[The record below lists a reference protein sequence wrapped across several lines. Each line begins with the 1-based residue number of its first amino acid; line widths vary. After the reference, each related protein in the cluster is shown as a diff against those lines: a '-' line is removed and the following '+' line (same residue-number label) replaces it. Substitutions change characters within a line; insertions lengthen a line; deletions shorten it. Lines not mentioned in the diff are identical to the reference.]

1 MRWLR
6 LFVWVMGSVVL
17 LFTLL
22 FVGLQTPPGK
32 ALVAGF
38 VTSEDIRIE
47 GVSGFIPVDVR
58 LARVELHDKQGA
70 WLTLKDAHIDWS
82 FASLLTGRVR
92 IEQLTAQQVEVLRAP
107 LATDKP
113 VKPADVDTGLT
124 VPLGIDLAVLSVD
137 DLHVGAALG
146 GVASHWKVA
155 GSGLITGD
163 GTPSRFKLD
172 MTRIDGPTARLTADV
187 GFRLDTF
194 AVDGTITA
202 EESTR
207 GGVVAAL
214 IGRPDLER
222 MGLKLVAKGDR
233 NNGTAELTSAAG
245 DALSSTGTVR
255 WERADK
261 ATAIS
266 AQLSIVGPGLPDSPA
281 ARLLRAPAT
290 LAAEATF
297 EDAGVLV
304 VKQAVLKA
312 GPAQIDATARY
323 DTKADKLDATAQVQ
337 AAEAGPLSDFME
349 GVRWRNLRLDL
360 QATASGLARK
370 PQATANVKGSV
381 DDVALPMLGERAPP
395 PGRVDFAGR
404 LGLGADGRLS
414 IEALDLTTPLAG
426 VKGNLGYLPSTQA
439 ADGRVTV
446 DLPNLSAFSTLA
458 NMPLAGRGRIDLTA
472 KSDKD
477 GQRVDWQGTL
487 DELALDG
494 MPPGLTR
501 ESITLSGGAALGV
514 NQAWRLD
521 KVAMASQGFTFEMSG
536 TGRDRTG
543 AIDMSLALPRLGLL
557 QTDVAGSAAAKGKV
571 TLKPAGGDLQLT
583 LDLADLTRDGISS
596 KKLTL
601 LLDAT
606 LEGEAVRGRLKADG
620 DLANQPVA
628 LEGQFARNA
637 DGGVLVPTL
646 QGSWA
651 SASADVRNLAVTPS
665 GATGRGTLKMTR
677 LQDLAGLLGMPL
689 GGAIEID
696 IATEPDDA
704 RKVKLAV
711 RGDRLSS
718 GATGVRDLQLDATV
732 TDPLG
737 AAAADAT
744 IKAEGLSGVA
754 EITRANGTVKGY
766 LKGFD
771 VTLAASGPITTASL
785 AAKVEAAG
793 DEIRVG
799 LQRFDGRYKGIPLAL
814 NAPAKL
820 KAVGQRVV
828 IEPASFRL
836 GGGRLAVNGVVDPAA
851 SDLTLDV
858 AGLPLTLV
866 DAFAPGTGLEG
877 TLQTKARV
885 TGALA
890 APRVEATYAA
900 NGLRIKRPETALLPA
915 LALQGT
921 ASMAN
926 QQATMD
932 ARISAGGAAALSV
945 KGKAAL
951 PQGTAQVTVNGTMS
965 LAPFSPA
972 LGLAVR
978 NVTGTL
984 RPDLTLNIAGD
995 RITGSGTIALTNA
1008 TLSLPASGL
1017 QLSGGDALMSLQG
1030 DTVNL
1035 QRLRFATARN
1045 GEFSATGTVRLDSK
1059 QGFPV
1064 DLAVVTRQALVASR
1078 PDLVATA
1085 SANVRITGSSLAGF
1099 DVAGPVTIDRA
1110 EIALGAAQAAAYPVL
1125 AVKEVNGPRQANAAP
1140 PPPPPPPPQPLGPKP
1155 PPQDGVRLNLQV
1167 SAPQAVFVRGR
1178 GLNAEVGGQFTVT
1191 GDPSAPAVLGNLTLR
1206 RGDFNLV
1213 GHRLNF
1219 TRGNVSLVSAT
1230 TIDPLLDF
1238 LATTTVQ
1245 GTLLEVAVT
1254 GTARAT
1260 KIDLSSQPTLPQDE
1274 AMALLLFGK
1283 PASGLSPFE
1292 LLSAAQALAELTG
1305 KQPVGGGILAKLRGG
1320 LGLDNLSI
1328 NSGGSGSNA
1337 GTSVEG
1343 GRYVAP
1349 GVYVGARQGAS
1360 AGSSRG
1366 VVEVEVLPHTKL
1378 TGDIGADSTGKVGVK
1393 MEWDY

>member
-6 LFVWVMGSVVL
+6 LFVWVVGSVVL
-17 LFTLL
+17 LFTAL

-38 VTSEDIRIE
+38 ASSDAIRVD

-58 LARVELHDKQGA
+58 LARLELHDTKGA
-70 WLTLKDAHIDWS
+70 WLTMSDAHVKWS
-82 FASLLTGRVR
+82 FLSLLSGRLR
-92 IEQLTAQQVEVLRAP
+92 IEQVAARQVEVLRPPEPSEEA
-107 LATDKP
+107 KQ
-113 VKPADVDTGLT
+113 VKEKADTGFT
-124 VPLGIDLAVLSVD
+124 VPLGVDLESLAID
-137 DLHVGAALG
+137 DLHIGAALG
-146 GVASHWKVA
+146 GVDSRWKV
-155 GSGLITGD
+155 TGTGVVTAD
-163 GTPSRFKLD
+163 GTPSHFKLD
-172 MTRIDGPTARLTADV
+172 MTRTDGPAAKLSADV

-202 EESTR
+202 EESTK

-214 IGRPDLER
+214 IGRPDLEA
-222 MGLKLVAKGDR
+222 MSLKLTAKGDR
-233 NNGTAELTSAAG
+233 NRGEAEFTSGAG
-245 DALSSTGTVR
+245 DALTSTGNAR
-255 WERADK
+255 WQRADA

-266 AQLSIVGPGLPDSPA
+266 ANLSVVGPGLPDSPI
-281 ARLLRAPAT
+281 ARVLRTPAT
-290 LAAEATF
+290 LATEATLD
-297 EDAGVLV
+297 DAGVLV
-304 VKQAVLKA
+304 VKQATLKA
-312 GPAQIDATARY
+312 GPAQLDATARY
-323 DTKADKLDATAQVQ
+323 DTKADKLDATAQLQ
-337 AAEAGPLSDFME
+337 APDAGPLSDLME
-349 GVRWRNLRLDL
+349 GVHWRNLKLDV
-360 QATASGLARK
+360 QVAASGLAK
-370 PQATANVKGSV
+370 IPQMSATVKGSA

-395 PGRVDFAGR
+395 PGRVDLAAR
-404 LGLGADGRLS
+404 LVLAADGRLTFES
-414 IEALDLTTPLAG
+414 LDLTTPLAS
-426 VKGNLGYLPSTQA
+426 VKGGGAFLPSTQA
-439 ADGRVTV
+439 AETTLTI
-446 DLPNLSAFSTLA
+446 DLANLSAFSTLA
-458 NMPLAGRGRIDLTA
+458 NMPLGGRGRIELTA
-472 KSDKD
+472 RSDKD
-477 GQRVDWQGTL
+477 GQRADWQGTL
-487 DELALDG
+487 DDLTLDG

-501 ESITLSGGAALGV
+501 ESIRLSGGAALGA

-521 KVAMASQGFTFEMSG
+521 KVAMASQGFAFEMSG
-536 TGRDRTG
+536 TGRERTG
-543 AIDMSLALPRLGLL
+543 TIDMTLSLPRLGLL
-557 QTDVAGSAAAKGKV
+557 QGDIGGSAAAKGKV
-571 TLKPAGGDLQLT
+571 MLKPTGGDLQLT
-583 LDLADLTRDGISS
+583 LDLTDLSRDGISS

-601 LLDAT
+601 ALDTT

-628 LEGQFARNA
+628 LEGQFARNP
-637 DGGVLVPTL
+637 DGGILVPSL
-646 QGSWA
+646 QGNWA
-651 SASADVRNLAVTPS
+651 SASADVRDLAVTPT

-677 LQDLAGLLGMPL
+677 LEDLAALLGTPIA
-689 GGAIEID
+689 GAVELD
-696 IATEPDDA
+696 IATEPGDA
-704 RKVKLAV
+704 RTVKLAV
-711 RGDRLSS
+711 RGNRLSS

-732 TDPLG
+732 IDPLG
-737 AAAADAT
+737 TAAADAT
-744 IKAEGLSGVA
+744 IKAEGLTGVA
-754 EITRANGTVKGY
+754 EINRANGTVKGDMQ
-766 LKGFD
+766 GFD

-785 AAKVEAAG
+785 AAKVEPAG
-793 DEIRVG
+793 EEIRVG
-799 LQRFDGRYKGIPLAL
+799 LQKFDGCYKGIPLAL

-820 KAVGQRVV
+820 RVVGSRVV
-828 IEPASFRL
+828 IEPASLRL

-851 SDLTLDV
+851 SDLTVDI

-900 NGLRIKRPETALLPA
+900 NGVRIKRPETTLLPA

-926 QQATMD
+926 QQASVD
-932 ARISAGGAAALSV
+932 ARLSAGGATSIGI
-945 KGKAAL
+945 KGKAAI
-951 PQGTAQVTVNGTMS
+951 PQGTAQVTINGAVD

-972 LGLAVR
+972 LGLSVR

-984 RPDLTLNIAGD
+984 RPDVTLDIAGEK
-995 RITGSGTIALTNA
+995 ITGNGTIALGNA
-1008 TLSLPASGL
+1008 TLSLPAAGMR
-1017 QLSGGDALMSLQG
+1017 LSGGEALMSLQG
-1030 DTVNL
+1030 DTLQL
-1035 QRLRFATARN
+1035 QRLRFQTARN
-1045 GEFSATGTVRLDSK
+1045 GEISATGTVRLDPA

-1064 DLAVVTRQALVASR
+1064 DLAATTRQALVANR

-1085 SANVRITGSSLAGF
+1085 SANIKITGSTLNGF
-1099 DVAGPVTIDRA
+1099 DVSGPVTIDRA
-1110 EIALGAAQAAAYPVL
+1110 EIAIGVSQAANFPTLPVT
-1125 AVKEVNGPRQANAAP
+1125 EINGPRQANAAAAP
-1140 PPPPPPPPQPLGPKP
+1140 PPPPPPTPLGPKP
-1155 PPQDGVRLNLQV
+1155 PPAQGARLNLQIQ
-1167 SAPQAVFVRGR
+1167 APQAVFVRGR

-1238 LATTTVQ
+1238 LATTSVQ
-1245 GTLLEVAVT
+1245 GTTIEVAIT
-1254 GTARAT
+1254 GTSRAP
-1260 KIDLSSQPTLPQDE
+1260 KIDLSSTPTLPQDE

-1305 KQPVGGGILAKLRGG
+1305 KQPVGGGFMAKIRGG
-1320 LGLDNLSI
+1320 LGLDQLSI
-1328 NSGGSGSNA
+1328 NSGGSSG

-1366 VVEVEVLPHTKL
+1366 VVEIEVLPHTKL